1 MEDLSQLKSSIEQL
15 LKQQKLAVL
24 STQGPEGPYGSLV
37 AFAETP
43 DLKYLFF
50 ATTRSTRKYAN
61 LASNPGAA
69 LLIDN
74 RSNLENDFYRA
85 KAVTAIGA
93 VEEVQALEK
102 EALLKVYLEKHPQ
115 LREFAT
121 SPGCALIRITVGKYF
136 LVSRFQNVQE
146 LHLV

>member
-1 MEDLSQLKSSIEQL
+1 
-15 LKQQKLAVL
+15 
-24 STQGPEGPYGSLV
+24 V